1 MASSRKVIPI
11 TPAAATG
18 ADSAQ
23 FVAMYQKQATIYP
36 RAVKG
41 WFATWRWVFVW
52 LTQLLFYG
60 LPWLQ
65 WGGRQAVLFDLDAQR
80 FYIFGL
86 VLYPQDLIY
95 LAALLV
101 LSALALFFF
110 TAVAGR
116 LWCGYTCPQTVYT
129 EIFCGWSAASKAT
142 ASRACGWTGTLG
154 NGTSWRKGAKQG
166 AWLAIAMLTGFSF
179 VGYFTPIR
187 ELAAACRGL
196 AHVGLERLL
205 GPVLRRRH
213 LRQCG
218 LPA

>member
-11 TPAAATG
+11 TPVSG
-18 ADSAQ
+18 ASDDGTQ

-36 RAVKG
+36 RAVTG

-65 WGGRQAVLFDLDAQR
+65 WSGRQAVLFDLEAQR
-80 FYIFGL
+80 FYIFGVL
-86 VLYPQDLIY
+86 LYPQDLIF

-116 LWCGYTCPQTVYT
+116 LWCGSTCPQTVYT
-129 EIFCGWSAASKAT
+129 DIF
-142 ASRACGWTGTLG
+142 
-154 NGTSWRKGAKQG
+154 
-166 AWLAIAMLTGFSF
+166 M
-179 VGYFTPIR
+179 
-187 ELAAACRGL
+187 
-196 AHVGLERLL
+196 
-205 GPVLRRRH
+205 
-213 LRQCG
+213 
-218 LPA
+218 

>member
-36 RAVKG
+36 RAVTG
-41 WFATWRWVFVW
+41 WFATWRWAFVW

-86 VLYPQDLIY
+86 LLYPD
-95 LAALLV
+95 
-101 LSALALFFF
+101 
-110 TAVAGR
+110 
-116 LWCGYTCPQTVYT
+116 
-129 EIFCGWSAASKAT
+129 
-142 ASRACGWTGTLG
+142 
-154 NGTSWRKGAKQG
+154 RK
-166 AWLAIAMLTGFSF
+166 S
-179 VGYFTPIR
+179 V
-187 ELAAACRGL
+187 
-196 AHVGLERLL
+196 V
-205 GPVLRRRH
+205 
-213 LRQCG
+213 
-218 LPA
+218 